1 MQERRTLQVL
11 AATIVT
17 WLSRYVSNE
26 GNADVIRV
34 NLKEI
39 DAVDKQ

>member
-1 MQERRTLQVL
+1 MERKSSIDPDVL
-11 AATIVT
+11 LGA